1 MYVRVSDELRRY
13 GLNIKEDGDGV
24 VEFYHIEEREDG
36 KRYGEVRRLQKD
48 RTRLY
53 EYGIKARN
61 PNMVVKIGI
70 NRCMPIDMLPYQNDF
85 KYCYIAI
92 LLRCLADQLQMVE
105 PIKCTTRRVG
115 GFIYTS
121 MWCRC
126 VRV

>member
-13 GLNIKEDGDGV
+13 GLNIKEDGDGA
-24 VEFYHIEEREDG
+24 VEFYFMEEGKDG
-36 KRYGEVRRLQKD
+36 KRHGEVRRLQKD

-61 PNMVVKIGI
+61 PNMVVEIGV

-85 KYCYIAI
+85 EYCYIGI

-121 MWCRC
+121 MWCQC
-126 VRV
+126 VRI